1 MRNTAFLGTVRILR
15 KVLKMRRRDNS
26 VSLWPF
32 VMTRLTKENTGMTTD
47 SQNMMLKFNN
57 NNNEKKN
64 PQNRN
69 EEAIL
74 LGGLTLFI

>member
-1 MRNTAFLGTVRILR
+1 MQNTAFLGTGRILR

-32 VMTRLTKENTGMTTD
+32 VMTRLTEENTGMTTD
-47 SQNMMLKFNN
+47 SQNMKLKLNN
-57 NNNEKKN
+57 SNNEKEN

-74 LGGLTLFI
+74 LCGLTLFI